1 MTQRLPVAALVVCLG
16 VIARP
21 AATQSLT
28 RLLSC
33 EGPFRPDA
41 SASSLATY
49 FGPRN
54 VANADI
60 DIGEGFTEPGTVVFG
75 ASPLDRVEVLWLD
88 PSARQRPRRVI
99 VRQPTASR
107 TVSHWRTPG
116 GLALGAHLREV
127 ERRNRGPF
135 RLVGFG
141 WDYGGTTIS
150 WDGGRLATEQP
161 PACQIRATFETGELL
176 TEERQRWERQV
187 IGDREFSSGHA
198 AMQALDPYVYEIWLE
213 YQNAEGR

>member
-1 MTQRLPVAALVVCLG
+1 MTQRLLVGALVVCLG

-41 SASSLATY
+41 SADSLARH

-54 VANADI
+54 VENANI
-60 DIGEGFTEPGTVVFG
+60 DIGEGFRAPGTIIFG
-75 ASPLDRVEVLWLD
+75 ASPSDRLEVLWLD
-88 PSARQRPRRVI
+88 PSARQRPERVTA
-99 VRQPTASR
+99 RQPTASR

-116 GLALGAHLREV
+116 GLALGMHLRDV

-135 RLVGFG
+135 RLAGFG

-161 PACQIRATFETGELL
+161 PACHMRARFDTGALL
-176 TEERQRWERQV
+176 TEERQRWDRQV
-187 IGDREFSSGHA
+187 TGDREFPSRHA
-198 AMQALDPYVYEIWLE
+198 AMQALDPYVSEVWLD
-213 YQNAEGR
+213 YPNAEGR